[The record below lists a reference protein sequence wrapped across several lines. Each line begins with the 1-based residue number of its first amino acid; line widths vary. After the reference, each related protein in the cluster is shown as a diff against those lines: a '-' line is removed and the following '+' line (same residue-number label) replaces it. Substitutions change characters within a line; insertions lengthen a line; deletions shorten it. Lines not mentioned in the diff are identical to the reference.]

1 MDLEKEIQRVET
13 DFKKLEDKRREL
25 GTDQKAIMQEQF
37 RLQGERRLLTKL
49 KGEEKPAEERGA

>member
-37 RLQGERRLLTKL
+37 RLQGEHRLLAKL
-49 KGEEKPAEERGA
+49 REEKPANERGA